1 VAQLERGWWQQHW
14 QTLLLDSYP
23 FVFEKEL
30 MAGVVKVVMVGGA
43 AERSWLRRVAC
54 VTWNLETVGEGGR
67 NAAAGERQPKEREKG
82 ECVRWWE

>member
-1 VAQLERGWWQQHW
+1 
-14 QTLLLDSYP
+14 
-23 FVFEKEL
+23 

>member
-1 VAQLERGWWQQHW
+1 MCQRRVLVEVAAMA
-14 QTLLLDSYP
+14 LLLDSSYP

-54 VTWNLETVGEGGR
+54 ATR
-67 NAAAGERQPKEREKG
+67 N
-82 ECVRWWE
+82 